1 MLRRHAYHAGRL
13 GQLEAI
19 PVLKDVHNTLVCYD
33 SHQSAGLLGRTLLQG
48 HMYRDLSILPSK
60 ASWEVLQPEPL
71 WQRMTHGCMTHA
83 RPGVQVLQG
92 HEPVDE
98 AAAARLFAAMA
109 RYPDNNSSPEHETL
123 SASLSAL
130 SIGFRP
136 EVS

>member
-48 HMYRDLSILPSK
+48 HVYRDLSILPSK
-60 ASWEVLQPEPL
+60 ASWE
-71 WQRMTHGCMTHA
+71 
-83 RPGVQVLQG
+83 VLQG